1 MEMKNAFDDSRL
13 DIDKDR
19 INELESVSV
28 KTSQTEMQKK
38 KEWKDETVFR
48 NCEAISKVL
57 PYTKLEYQK
66 KLECGGVR
74 EHILLIEEWRQDL

>member
-38 KEWKDETVFR
+38 KE
-48 NCEAISKVL
+48 
-57 PYTKLEYQK
+57 
-66 KLECGGVR
+66 
-74 EHILLIEEWRQDL
+74 